1 MNQVWVHILVFVT
14 SLAVVGVTAAA
25 QEAFGHLNAARLRRL
40 MQQGA
45 SRSQALSR
53 VVHDPGPFFS
63 SVALLYLLSVSATTV
78 VTFDFVQRVVPDL
91 AIQIVAV
98 GAAGVLVLIAQT
110 LGRSMAALRPEPVAV
125 VLYGPLRVLGA
136 LTVPLVRPWDLL
148 TTKLLRR
155 LTGVQGDDR
164 LATTEEDLRLLVDVV
179 EETEA
184 LEDEERE
191 MITSIFELSD
201 RDVREI
207 MIPRVDLV
215 AIESSA
221 SVSDAIRI
229 VISSGHSRVPVYEG
243 DLDQIVGI
251 VHLRDLAANVQSGR
265 EGVPVAE
272 LVRPAH
278 VVPETKK
285 IDELLREFQVQ
296 RIQMAVV
303 ADEYGGTAGLVTIED
318 LLEEIVGEIHDEY
331 DVPEQSITRTG
342 ERELVVNASV
352 SIHDVNEEL
361 GLELDDDDY
370 GTLGGLVV
378 ARLGK
383 LPVVG
388 DSVLLEQCSIR
399 VLSVTGHRVDSVQVT
414 LQEPV

>member
-1 MNQVWVHILVFVT
+1 
-14 SLAVVGVTAAA
+14 
-25 QEAFGHLNAARLRRL
+25 
-40 MQQGA
+40 
-45 SRSQALSR
+45 
-53 VVHDPGPFFS
+53 
-63 SVALLYLLSVSATTV
+63 
-78 VTFDFVQRVVPDL
+78 
-91 AIQIVAV
+91 
-98 GAAGVLVLIAQT
+98 
-110 LGRSMAALRPEPVAV
+110 

-148 TTKLLRR
+148 ITKALRR
-155 LTGVQGDDR
+155 LTGAPGDER
-164 LATTEEDLRLLVDVV
+164 VATSEEDLRLLVDVV

-215 AIESSA
+215 AIESST
-221 SVSDAIRI
+221 SVSDAVRI
-229 VISSGHSRVPVYEG
+229 VISSGHSRVPVYEE
-243 DLDQIVGI
+243 DLDHIVGI
-251 VHLRDLAANVQSGR
+251 VHLRDLAAKLESGR
-265 EGVPVAE
+265 KGEPVAE

-278 VVPETKK
+278 IVPETKK

-331 DVPEQSITRTG
+331 DVLEQPITRTG

-399 VLSVTGHRVDSVQVT
+399 VLSVTGHRVDRVQVT
-414 LQEPV
+414 LEEPA